1 MISAQS
7 SIKRSL
13 AVAVAGALLAGV
25 ALLPASRETAEA
37 AASDE
42 MVAGLPGF
50 RRLSEAQYVRSIE
63 HIFGPGIRIPGRFE
77 PPLRE
82 DGLMAIGDSKVVV
95 SASGLEQYELRA
107 REIAAQ
113 VLADDRRAATA
124 PCATAVPAFD
134 RECAKGFFEKYG
146 RLLYRRPLT
155 ADELGG
161 IVGITETATQ
171 ATGSFAKGLEAG
183 LSRLL
188 VSPKFVFRAEGS
200 EPDPQ
205 NPELRRLDPY
215 ALATRISFLLW
226 DAPPDAELLDA
237 AARGDLQD
245 EAKLGRQ
252 VDRLLASPRFEHG
265 VRAFFSDMFGYEHFD
280 GLSKD
285 QAIYPKFSSDLAASA
300 KEQTLRTVVDH
311 LVKRKGD
318 YRDLFITK
326 ETFINRD
333 LGALY
338 QVPVELEGLDGWAP
352 YTFADDD
359 PRGGILSLA
368 GFLMLDPTHAG
379 RSSPTVRGMGVREL
393 LLCQPGPLPP
403 PNVNF
408 STVQEVDHPLYK
420 TARQRLTAHQENP
433 ICAGCHAVTDP
444 IGLSME
450 NYDAIGAFRTHEN
463 DALIDAS
470 GTFDGETYV
479 GLLGLSKVLRDN
491 PGIPSCLVQRT
502 FEYGVGR
509 KATAG
514 EEKWLETTAEAFAK
528 DKYRLPSLL
537 RRIALSRAFR
547 TVAADPRLVPTA
559 VTAAR

>member
-7 SIKRSL
+7 SIRRSL
-13 AVAVAGALLAGV
+13 GVAVAGALLAGV

-63 HIFGPGIRIPGRFE
+63 HIFGPGIRIPGRFD

-113 VLADDRRAATA
+113 VLADDRRSAVA
-124 PCATAVPAFD
+124 PCATAASVFD
-134 RECAKGFFEKYG
+134 RDCAKNFFEKYG

-155 ADELGG
+155 ASELGG
-161 IVGITETATQ
+161 IVGIAEKSTQ
-171 ATGSFAKGLEAG
+171 ATGSFTKGLEAG
-183 LSRLL
+183 LSRML

-226 DAPPDAELLDA
+226 DAPPDADLLDA

-245 EAKLGRQ
+245 AAKLGRQ
-252 VDRLLASPRFEHG
+252 VDRLLGSPRFEHG

-311 LVKRKGD
+311 LIKRNGD

-326 ETFINRD
+326 KTFINRD

-379 RSSPTVRGMGVREL
+379 RSSPTVRGMNVREL
-393 LLCQPGPLPP
+393 LLCQPVPLPP

-433 ICAGCHAVTDP
+433 VCAGCHAVTDP

-463 DALIDAS
+463 GALIDAS
-470 GTFDGETYV
+470 GTFDGKPYV
-479 GLLGLSKVLRDN
+479 GLLSLSKVLRDN
-491 PGIPSCLVQRT
+491 PSIPSCLVQRT

-509 KATAG
+509 KATAS
-514 EEKWLETTAEAFAK
+514 EEKWLEATAEAFAE
-528 DKYRLPSLL
+528 DRYRLPSLL
-537 RRIALSRAFR
+537 RRIALSREFR
-547 TVAADPRLVPTA
+547 AVAADPRLESTA